1 MIYVFIKNN
10 EKIFRLKRC
19 AVLQVG
25 QELLSMEKPISD
37 RKQRVVLVKE
47 NNFHLF

>member
-1 MIYVFIKNN
+1 MFSLKTMKRYSI
-10 EKIFRLKRC
+10 EKMCSIT
-19 AVLQVG
+19 VG